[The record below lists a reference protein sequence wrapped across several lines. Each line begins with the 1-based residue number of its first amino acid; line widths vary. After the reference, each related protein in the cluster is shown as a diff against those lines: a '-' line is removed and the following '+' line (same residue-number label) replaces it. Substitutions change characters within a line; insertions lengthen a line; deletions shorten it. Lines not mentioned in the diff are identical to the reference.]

1 MSKTR
6 LGWSQGQPDITD
18 NPARSLSGQVV
29 RGFAWLFTGV
39 GVQMILRTLV
49 LAVLSRLLVPEDF
62 GVLSAAMVLVS
73 FVETVAQ
80 IGIGPAITQRKN
92 LTDAHVRTGF
102 TLSLLIAIVL
112 VAVSWFSAPM
122 IAPFFNMPEI
132 EVVLYYIV
140 WLFPLRAL
148 GLVAEAL
155 LVRQLRFNVLT
166 QVEIASYVIGYG
178 TVAILLAYL
187 GLGPSALVYAT
198 LAQSGLKSILLLL

>member
-1 MSKTR
+1 
-6 LGWSQGQPDITD
+6 
-18 NPARSLSGQVV
+18 
-29 RGFAWLFTGV
+29 
-39 GVQMILRTLV
+39 MILRTLV

-122 IAPFFNMPEI
+122 IAAFFNMPEI
-132 EVVLYYIV
+132 EVVLLSFGSFLY
-140 WLFPLRAL
+140 AHL
-148 GLVAEAL
+148 GWSLKHSWY
-155 LVRQLRFNVLT
+155 
-166 QVEIASYVIGYG
+166 ASFG
-178 TVAILLAYL
+178 
-187 GLGPSALVYAT
+187 SM
-198 LAQSGLKSILLLL
+198 S

>member
-122 IAPFFNMPEI
+122 IAAFFNMPEI